1 MTIRTLKSKVVKM
14 QELQAEIDKLKAQE
28 ESIKDAIK
36 AEMTQQ
42 NVDELEVGAN
52 IISWKLRQSKRI
64 DTSKLKSE
72 LPDLAEKYSAITES
86 RPFCILINKKKAH
99 A

>member
-36 AEMTQQ
+36 AEMT
-42 NVDELEVGAN
+42 E
-52 IISWKLRQSKRI
+52 
-64 DTSKLKSE
+64 
-72 LPDLAEKYSAITES
+72 
-86 RPFCILINKKKAH
+86 C
-99 A
+99 